1 MDECKNIGIN
11 TLGPDINES
20 RIKFSVNHYGDIR
33 FGMAAIKGVGEG
45 VVQSILEERDKH
57 GDFASI
63 YDFVERINLSACN
76 KKTMENLAVAGAFDC
91 FDIKREAFLHTNE
104 RGETFID
111 ILARYGAQYQ
121 LEKQT
126 AANSLFGGFD
136 AIEIAKP
143 PVPENVPSW
152 SDLERLNR
160 ERDLISIYISGHPL
174 DQFKA
179 VVEHVCNLPAK
190 DLSDLEPYS
199 GCDVAVGGIITSV
212 KELFTQ
218 KGLKYGR
225 IVIEDYSG
233 SGEFVLFGERYAMF
247 SGFLKENNSVMI
259 SGRVEAHRYRV
270 GVFDFNISKIEFLP
284 NVVERLQHI
293 QIDMPL
299 STLDEVFV
307 SNLSAITQ
315 ENKGKC
321 SLSFRIHE
329 AKENKVVELR
339 AKEVKVN
346 INANLL
352 DFLDFY
358 EDVHYVIT

>member
-1 MDECKNIGIN
+1 M
-11 TLGPDINES
+11 
-20 RIKFSVNHYGDIR
+20 
-33 FGMAAIKGVGEG
+33 
-45 VVQSILEERDKH
+45 
-57 GDFASI
+57 
-63 YDFVERINLSACN
+63 
-76 KKTMENLAVAGAFDC
+76 
-91 FDIKREAFLHTNE
+91 
-104 RGETFID
+104 
-111 ILARYGAQYQ
+111 
-121 LEKQT
+121 
-126 AANSLFGGFD
+126 
-136 AIEIAKP
+136 
-143 PVPENVPSW
+143 
-152 SDLERLNR
+152 NR

-284 NVVERLQHI
+284 NVVERLQHS